1 MAIKVNTKPFGEI
14 EIDEMQIV
22 DFPEGILGFDFVKKF
37 IILDADDDSPFK
49 WMQAYDEKDLAFV
62 IIMPISFM
70 PTYELTISQ
79 SDYEA
84 VKAEPGDELLVF
96 AIVTI
101 PDNPSLMTANLQGP
115 IIINPVSRLGRQAIS
130 LSDRYTVRHNIL
142 EEIKKHTGAGG

>member
-14 EIDEMQIV
+14 EIDEMQII

-70 PTYELTISQ
+70 PTYELTISPG
-79 SDYEA
+79 DYEA

-115 IIINPVSRLGRQAIS
+115 IIINPASRLGRQAIS

-142 EEIKKHTGAGG
+142 EEMKKHTGAGG